1 MRLRRTEEATW
12 WATLGGGVVVLA
24 AVGGLLEMLRRSV
37 RDVDRAVADVWTAG
51 KRLAQ
56 NTQSAHLLDTTRTR
70 TAALREELER
80 ADLREDEG

>member
-1 MRLRRTEEATW
+1 MRRRPTEDARW

-56 NTQSAHLLDTTRTR
+56 NTQSAHLLKTTKTR
-70 TAALREELER
+70 TATLREELER
-80 ADLREDEG
+80 DPS

>member
-1 MRLRRTEEATW
+1 MRRRRTEDATW

-24 AVGGLLEMLRRSV
+24 AVGGLLEVLRRCV
-37 RDVDRAVADVWTAG
+37 RDVDGAVADVWTAG

-80 ADLREDEG
+80 DPS